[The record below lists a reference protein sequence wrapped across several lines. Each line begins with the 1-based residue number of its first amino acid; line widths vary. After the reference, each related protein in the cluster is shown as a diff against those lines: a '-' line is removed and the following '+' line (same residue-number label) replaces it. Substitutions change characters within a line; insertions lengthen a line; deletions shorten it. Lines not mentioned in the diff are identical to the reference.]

1 MSLESQLNGL
11 APAAKRALL
20 GTQVANLITTVN
32 ALVAD
37 VAAIFG
43 KNQFI
48 LSSATLA
55 IKAGSSAVVKSTS
68 AFSALAAGSY
78 QAKSS
83 NTDMAALVGTL
94 ATAKSALWAFYID
107 SAGTLT
113 TSSKTADAADAAAAL
128 ALKPT
133 IPDNKV
139 EVGYIIV
146 TNTSGGNFVGGT
158 TALDAAGIAVTY
170 VSNPAIAT
178 TAAALTA
185 LG

>member
-1 MSLESQLNGL
+1 MSLESQLNSL

-20 GTQVANLITTVN
+20 GTQVANLISTVN

-43 KNQFI
+43 KNQFVI
-48 LSSATLA
+48 AATDLV
-55 IKAGSSAVVKSTS
+55 IKAGSSAVVKSLG
-68 AFSALAAGSY
+68 AFSAMAAGSY
-78 QAKSS
+78 QAKAA
-83 NTDMAALVGTL
+83 NTDMEALVGTL

-107 SAGTLT
+107 SSGTLS
-113 TSSKTADAADAAAAL
+113 TSSKTADAANAAAAL

-170 VSNPAIAT
+170 VNSAAIAKT
-178 TAAALTA
+178 SAAMTA

>member
-1 MSLESQLNGL
+1 MSIESQLNSL
-11 APAAKRALL
+11 APASMRALL
-20 GTQVANLITTVN
+20 GTKIANLITTVN

-37 VAAIFG
+37 VAVVFG

-48 LSSATLA
+48 LSAATLV
-55 IKAGSSAVVKSTS
+55 IKAGSSAVVKSSS
-68 AFSALAAGSY
+68 AFSAMAAGVY
-78 QAKSS
+78 QAKAA

-107 SAGTLT
+107 SAGTLST
-113 TSSKTADAADAAAAL
+113 ATKTADAANAAAAL
-128 ALKPT
+128 ALKPAV
-133 IPDNKV
+133 PDNKV
-139 EVGYIIV
+139 EIGYIII
-146 TNTSGGNFVGGT
+146 TNTSGGNFIGGT

-170 VSNPAIAT
+170 VNTAAIAQ

>member
-1 MSLESQLNGL
+1 MSIESQLNSL
-11 APAAKRALL
+11 APASMRALL
-20 GTQVANLITTVN
+20 GTRISNLIATVN

-37 VAAIFG
+37 VAVVFG
-43 KNQFI
+43 RNQFV
-48 LSSATLA
+48 LAAATLV
-55 IKAGSSAVVKSTS
+55 IKAGSSAVVKSSS
-68 AFSALAAGSY
+68 AFSVLTGGIY

-94 ATAKSALWAFYID
+94 ATAKSALWAFYLD

-113 TSSKTADAADAAAAL
+113 TSSKTADAASAAAAL
-128 ALKPT
+128 ALKPA
-133 IPDNKV
+133 IPDNKT
-139 EVGYIIV
+139 ELGYIIV

-170 VSNPAIAT
+170 VSNPAIAQ
-178 TAAALTA
+178 TAAALTE